1 MDKVYFGLT
10 KTETDLLLDILQ
22 QNLEH
27 LSSLEAIDDVSKFGL
42 AHCIRSN
49 KDLTNKIK
57 KAKEESIYKGKNT
70 FNEQFTTL
78 LKKSKGEK

>member
-10 KTETDLLLDILQ
+10 KTETDFLLDALQ
-22 QNLEH
+22 QDLEH
-27 LSSLEAIDDVSKFGL
+27 LSSVKPIDGVSKSCL

-70 FNEQFTTL
+70 FNEQFTSL